1 MIELTGPILMKNS
14 KRRIAWAP
22 VLIPGEADSD
32 GEVVSKDTIERVAH
46 EWMASYRNIDREH
59 TLNNVD
65 AVPVESY
72 ITPNDLMVKMGG
84 EDVVIPGGS
93 WILATKFSPEDWVS
107 VEKGEW
113 AGYSIMGV
121 PRAATKSVDMA
132 EKRTLLADLG
142 EDWVVTHVSVV
153 GAPAVPKAKWF
164 ALKSAQQRKGILSRI
179 FDPDPIPVVEKEG
192 RKISAARLERLRA
205 IQSEL
210 DSLIKEA
217 SIDREEDE
225 DDEILDTTKVVMDD
239 DDDEKDKN
247 YKTSP
252 KTEEIVNA
260 VRAAIAE
267 ATRA

>member
-32 GEVVSKDTIERVAH
+32 GEVVAKSTIERVAH

-72 ITPNDLMVKMGG
+72 ITPNDLMVKMNG
-84 EDVVIPGGS
+84 EDVVIPQGS
-93 WILATKFSPEDWVS
+93 WILATKFSEEDWQS

-142 EDWVVTHVSVV
+142 DDWVVTHVSVV

-179 FDPDPIPVVEKEG
+179 FDTDPVPVVEKEG
-192 RKISAARLERLRA
+192 RKMSTARLDRLRA

-210 DSLIKEA
+210 DSLIKEVQ
-217 SIDREEDE
+217 IDREEDD
-225 DDEILDTTKVVMDD
+225 DDEDVVADAVTNATE
-239 DDDEKDKN
+239 DDEKDKT

-252 KTEEIVNA
+252 ITEEIVA
-260 VRAAIAE
+260 TVRAAIQE